1 MLYLPII
8 SPGHCFIISLALHLF
23 PINAG
28 EMTSSNGNKC
38 ILLVKVIIHD
48 GRIIFFPLNAP
59 VENVVPLILY
69 LISAHFCLFIHRK
82 CSESPHC
89 AKMLCLNLIGS
100 NKFTFLFFGQ
110 NDRPDKWTFSC
121 CRSPEPCFCPET
133 PFSGPIL
140 RSASNHCRLC
150 SSELLCGFFFWWR
163 GGGW

>member
-100 NKFTFLFFGQ
+100 NKFTFLFWARMIGQ
-110 NDRPDKWTFSC
+110 TSGLFPAAGAQ
-121 CRSPEPCFCPET
+121 SPAFVQKPLSQGQSSAQPVITAGFAPLSFCV
-133 PFSGPIL
+133 
-140 RSASNHCRLC
+140 
-150 SSELLCGFFFWWR
+150 GFFFLVE